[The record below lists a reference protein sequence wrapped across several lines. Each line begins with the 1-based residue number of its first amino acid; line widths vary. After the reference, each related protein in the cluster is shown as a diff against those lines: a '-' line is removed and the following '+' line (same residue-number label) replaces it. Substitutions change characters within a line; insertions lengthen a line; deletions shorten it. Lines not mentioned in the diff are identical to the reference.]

1 MSACQPDKAEA
12 KSALTKAF
20 RTIDVDHSDFIDEQE
35 LEKVLMHYYKATG
48 KTCDQSNIKTEALA
62 FLKEVDKNKDG
73 KISLDEFVNY
83 FMQFCK

>member
-1 MSACQPDKAEA
+1 MACGDKEKARE
-12 KSALTKAF
+12 ALTKAF
-20 RTIDVDHSDFIDEQE
+20 HQVDKDRSNFIEE
-35 LEKVLMHYYKATG
+35 REVENVLNHYYKATG
-48 KTCDQSNIKTEALA
+48 KQCDSAKCKHEATA